1 MACALLIPI
10 GALLV
15 LIALMSFEADFTNMT
30 RDVYLDQGSGILMME
45 ESTKQ

>member
-1 MACALLIPI
+1 
-10 GALLV
+10 LLV

-45 ESTKQ
+45 EGTIH